1 MQSVSLGYKGVSG
14 PQAKGTSDMTMLG
27 LDVSKATLAAALW
40 QPEQAVGLEPVT
52 NSPAGWDALRG
63 QVAARLSAEQMGS
76 LVVVLE
82 PTGGYE
88 LGVALWAY
96 EQGWQVAL
104 PNPRQVRDWARSQG
118 RRAKTDRQD
127 ALVLAQYGA
136 QQRWFPWQPLPEEV
150 AALEE
155 LLRRRADL
163 EGLLQR
169 ERNRQEHLV
178 PRRGLPRAVPTSVER
193 LIKAL
198 EEELAQIEQAIHDHL
213 QQYPPLQQARTRLL
227 SVPGL
232 GQKNVLLV
240 LVLLARW
247 QSRTAGQGTSK
258 GLVAY
263 TGLDPQPNESGTSV
277 QRQAGTS
284 RMGEREVRR
293 LLYMGALGASRGHNP
308 LPTFY
313 ERLVG
318 RGKAKKLALVA
329 AARKLLTWAWAVYQ
343 AGTPFDATKFAA

>member
-1 MQSVSLGYKGVSG
+1 
-14 PQAKGTSDMTMLG
+14 MTTLG
-27 LDVSKATLAAALW
+27 LDVSKAMLAAALW

-88 LGVALWAY
+88 LGVALWAS

-127 ALVLAQYGA
+127 ALLLAQYGA

-178 PRRGLPRAVPTSVER
+178 PRRGLPRAVPESVER

-198 EEELAQIEQAIHDHL
+198 EEELAQDRAGHPR
-213 QQYPPLQQARTRLL
+213 PPPAAP
-227 SVPGL
+227 VF
-232 GQKNVLLV
+232 
-240 LVLLARW
+240 A
-247 QSRTAGQGTSK
+247 
-258 GLVAY
+258 
-263 TGLDPQPNESGTSV
+263 
-277 QRQAGTS
+277 AGTHAAVVGA
-284 RMGEREVRR
+284 RAGPEECVAGAGAAGPLAEPHRWAGHEQRVGG
-293 LLYMGALGASRGHNP
+293 LYRTGPAAL
-308 LPTFY
+308 
-313 ERLVG
+313 
-318 RGKAKKLALVA
+318 
-329 AARKLLTWAWAVYQ
+329 
-343 AGTPFDATKFAA
+343 